1 MKRSK
6 NRLNIVSQ
14 IITLPFMAIALVI
27 LVQSLSGY
35 GATNTA
41 LNKSNVQDI
50 VEKYAI
56 QCYASEGSY
65 PPDLAYL
72 VEHYG
77 LILDEERYIYD
88 YDIFASNIMPEIIIH
103 DNLQNTLEP

>member
-6 NRLNIVSQ
+6 NRLAILSQ
-14 IITLPFMAIALVI
+14 IMTLPFIAIALII
-27 LVQSLSGY
+27 LIRSISGY
-35 GATNTA
+35 GATNNA

-65 PPDLAYL
+65 PPDLNYL

-77 LILDEERYIYD
+77 LILDEERFIYE
-88 YDIFASNIMPEIIIH
+88 YDIFASNIKPDIIIH
-103 DNLQNTLEP
+103 DHLQNILEP